1 MPVFPNMLK
10 EILSD
15 KKIYIRVIKR
25 MSASTIMLPGSH
37 ILIHNPLDHI
47 FTDEEAAALRFRVY
61 QSVPKK
67 IRLPKWFADEP
78 PLPGEKNSAPG
89 RHRIILALSAVNA
102 VNRLCNLM
110 SRGDFHFSRF
120 RAIALLKRS
129 DNDKN
134 ISPTK
139 PMLLLSRYR
148 CLTATEKSAYR
159 LMLKPT
165 FPDSL
170 VLKALADLLNKL
182 FPKSYFFRECCAYI
196 AERGTKETV
205 RQVMAELKKGYRVV
219 LRLDIKSFN
228 ETVPQEKLLD
238 FILQR
243 GVPAQWDDND
253 IDLLKHLMI
262 DYFSRIDEILGTP
275 GIGIGMGTGLTPL
288 FTNIY
293 LHHLDAWIKEQKI
306 PFCRFGDDLVLFF
319 KDLPSAE
326 HARAD
331 SIRFVETELGQQIN
345 EAKAVIVE
353 LRPVMTEQTVFS
365 HGFDFCAYH
374 YYINKDNTPAIEIKE
389 ATIGKI
395 RQRIRLLTRIP
406 HAHFDKGEIEH
417 HHLAIGDIYTSASN
431 FRLARRIWKISTLLG
446 FPPKRVIARSTV
458 HTYALGI
465 GWPPSFLNDVS
476 SEDIRQQF
484 MELDR
489 YILFRMARFEQAT
502 GGDTSIES
510 KFYQKMRNLGL
521 RTFID
526 AWNRHPRPYRY

>member
-1 MPVFPNMLK
+1 MLK

-15 KKIYIRVIKR
+15 KKTYLRVIKE
-25 MSASTIMLPGSH
+25 MSASTVMLPGSH
-37 ILIHNPLDHI
+37 ILIQNPLDHI

-67 IRLPKWFADEP
+67 SRLPKWFIDE
-78 PLPGEKNSAPG
+78 LPTLSGKTAAQEG
-89 RHRIILALSAVNA
+89 RHRVTIALSAINSI
-102 VNRLCNLM
+102 NRLCNLIKRE
-110 SRGDFHFSRF
+110 SFHFSRF
-120 RAIALLKRS
+120 HAVALLKGPDTGKEPVRM
-129 DNDKN
+129 K
-134 ISPTK
+134 TK
-139 PMLLLSRYR
+139 LLLSNYR
-148 CLTATEKSAYR
+148 ILTLSEKSAYR

-170 VLKALADLLNKL
+170 ILRALADLLNKL

-196 AERGTKETV
+196 ANRGTKETV
-205 RQVMAELKKGYRVV
+205 RQVMTKLKKGYRVI

-228 ETVPQEKLLD
+228 ETVSQEKLLNL
-238 FILQR
+238 ILQQGIESR
-243 GVPAQWDDND
+243 WTHED
-253 IDLLKHLMI
+253 IDLLKRLMV
-262 DYFSRIDEILGTP
+262 DYFSRIDEVLGTP
-275 GIGIGMGTGLTPL
+275 GVGIGMGTGLTPL

-293 LHHLDAWIKEQKI
+293 LHHLDAYIKEQKM

-319 KDLPSAE
+319 KDIPSAE
-326 HARAD
+326 CTRSD

-345 EAKAVIVE
+345 GAKAVIVE
-353 LRPVMTEQTVFS
+353 MSPVSLEKGS
-365 HGFDFCAYH
+365 SPHGFDFCAYH
-374 YYINKDNTPAIEIKE
+374 YYINKDNAPAIRVKE

-406 HAHFDKGEIEH
+406 QGHLEKGEIES
-417 HHLAIGDIYTSASN
+417 HHLAIGDIYTDNSN
-431 FRLARRIWKISTLLG
+431 FRLARRIWKISALLG

-484 MELDR
+484 MDLDR
-489 YILFRMARFEQAT
+489 YILYRLARFEQAA
-502 GGDTSIES
+502 GGDTNAES
-510 KFYQKMRNLGL
+510 KFYQRMRNLGL

>member
-1 MPVFPNMLK
+1 MLK

-15 KKIYIRVIKR
+15 KKTYIRVIKR
-25 MSASTIMLPGSH
+25 MSASTVMLPGSH

-47 FTDEEAAALRFRVY
+47 FTDEEAAALRFRIY
-61 QSVPKK
+61 QSVPEKT
-67 IRLPKWFADEP
+67 RLPKWFIDEP
-78 PLPGEKNSAPG
+78 PLLVGKTAAPG
-89 RHRIILALSAVNA
+89 RHRIILAQSALNA
-102 VNRLCNLM
+102 VNRLCNLI
-110 SRGDFHFSRF
+110 SRGGFHFSRF
-120 RAIALLKRS
+120 RAVALLKRP
-129 DNDKN
+129 DIDKKMG
-134 ISPTK
+134 PTK

-148 CLTATEKSAYR
+148 DLTPAEKSAYR

-182 FPKSYFFRECCAYI
+182 FPKSYFLRECCAYI
-196 AERGTKETV
+196 ANRGTKETV
-205 RQVMAELKKGYRVV
+205 RQVMAKLKKGYRIV

-228 ETVPQEKLLD
+228 ETVPQEKLLTL
-238 FILQR
+238 ILQR
-243 GVPAQWDDND
+243 AVLARWGHDD
-253 IDLLKHLMI
+253 IDLLKHLMG
-262 DYFSRIDEILGTP
+262 DYFSKIDEVLGTP

-293 LHHLDAWIKEQKI
+293 LHYLDAYIKEQKI

-326 HARAD
+326 HARVD

-345 EAKAVIVE
+345 KTKAVIVE
-353 LRPVMTEQTVFS
+353 LRSVPTEQTGS
-365 HGFDFCAYH
+365 SRGFDFCAY
-374 YYINKDNTPAIEIKE
+374 YYHINKDNTPAIKIKE
-389 ATIGKI
+389 ATINKI

-406 HAHFDKGEIEH
+406 QGHLDKGGIER
-417 HHLAIGDIYTSASN
+417 HHLAIGDIYANASN

-446 FPPKRVIARSTV
+446 FPPKRVIARSTI

-489 YILFRMARFEQAT
+489 YILYRMARFEQAT

-510 KFYQKMRNLGL
+510 KFYQRMRNLGL